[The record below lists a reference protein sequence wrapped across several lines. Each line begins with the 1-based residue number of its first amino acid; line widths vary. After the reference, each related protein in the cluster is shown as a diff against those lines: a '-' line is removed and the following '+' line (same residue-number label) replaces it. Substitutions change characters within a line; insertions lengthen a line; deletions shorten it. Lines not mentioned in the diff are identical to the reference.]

1 MPALLVY
8 KNGELIGNFVSLADE
23 FGQEFNETDVEDF
36 LVENNILVSS
46 QLISSIS
53 YNSNLSKASGNKQS
67 ES

>member
-23 FGQEFNETDVEDF
+23 FGQEFNENDVEDF

-53 YNSNLSKASGNKQS
+53 YNSNLAKASGKK
-67 ES
+67 